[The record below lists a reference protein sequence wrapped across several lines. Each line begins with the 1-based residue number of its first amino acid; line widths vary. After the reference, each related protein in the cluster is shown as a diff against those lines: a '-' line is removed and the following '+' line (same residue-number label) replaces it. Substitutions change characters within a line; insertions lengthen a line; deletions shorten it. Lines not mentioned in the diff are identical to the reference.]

1 MAKTEK
7 IVLTAAQTSWLQKHF
22 KHTKNEEICKKLN
35 LSHSTLH
42 RIARELGLKKT
53 RQFMAKMQLAAS
65 TAGKA
70 AIAAEDEAAK
80 ERRRQQA
87 NQNRNP
93 ERCFKKG
100 EWSLSSKTPKRLS
113 IINAK
118 RKASWRKTRDADEVR
133 LNWGLPTQTKFRYR
147 RHPDPEKNKQ
157 LCELRSYLKR
167 KGYEIPGKA
176 GMAVF
181 VTRETRRSEKMEIKA
196 KKLGMIIKIAA

>member
-1 MAKTEK
+1 MIKEK
-7 IVLTAAQTSWLQKHF
+7 IVLSDVQIKWLKKHF
-22 KHTKNEEICKKLN
+22 KHTKNDVIRERLG

-53 RQFMAKMQLAAS
+53 PQFMTKMQLAAS
-65 TAGKA
+65 AAGKA

-87 NQNRNP
+87 NANRNP

-100 EWSLSSKTPKRLS
+100 KWSLAKCPPEKLS

-118 RKASWRKTRDADEVR
+118 RAASWLKTRRADEVR
-133 LNWGLPTQTKFRYR
+133 LNWGLPTQTKFHFR
-147 RHPDPEKNKQ
+147 RHPDPDKKRK
-157 LCELRSYLKR
+157 LCSLRNYLRR
-167 KGYEIPGKA
+167 KGYEIPGRA
-176 GMAVF
+176 GMAVY
-181 VTRETRRSEKMEIKA
+181 VTRETRRSAKMETKA

>member
-1 MAKTEK
+1 MKTEK
-7 IVLTAAQTSWLQKHF
+7 IILSEPQLKWLQKHF
-22 KHTKNEEICKKLN
+22 KHTKNDVICERLG

-53 RQFMAKMQLAAS
+53 PQFMKKTQLAAS
-65 TAGKA
+65 AAGKA
-70 AIAAEDEAAK
+70 AIDAEDEAAK

-100 EWSLSSKTPKRLS
+100 EWSLAKKTPSQLAT
-113 IINAK
+113 INAK
-118 RKASWRKTRDADEVR
+118 RKKTWMETRKADEVR
-133 LNWGLPTQTKFRYR
+133 LNWGFLTQTKFRYR
-147 RHPDPEKNKQ
+147 RHPDPDKNRQ
-157 LCELRSYLKR
+157 LCQLKNYLKR
-167 KGYEIPGKA
+167 KGYDIPGKA

-181 VTRETRRSEKMEIKA
+181 VTRETRRSAKMESKA

>member
-1 MAKTEK
+1 MKFEK
-7 IVLTAAQTSWLQKHF
+7 ITLSEPQIKWLKKHF
-22 KHTKNEEICKKLN
+22 KHTKNDVIRERLG

-53 RQFMAKMQLAAS
+53 PQFMTKMQLAAS
-65 TAGKA
+65 AAGKA

-100 EWSLSSKTPKRLS
+100 EWSLIGKTPKQIS

-118 RKASWRKTRDADEVR
+118 RKASWQKTRDADEVR
-133 LNWGLPTQTKFRYR
+133 LNWGLPTQTKFHFR

-157 LCELRSYLKR
+157 LCELRSYLKH
-167 KGYEIPGKA
+167 KGYEIPGRA

-181 VTRETRRSEKMEIKA
+181 VTRETKRSEKMDTKA

>member
-1 MAKTEK
+1 MKFEK
-7 IVLTAAQTSWLQKHF
+7 ITLSEPQIKWLKKHF
-22 KHTKNEEICKKLN
+22 KHTKNDVIRERLG

-53 RQFMAKMQLAAS
+53 PQFMTKMQLAAS
-65 TAGKA
+65 AAGKA
-70 AIAAEDEAAK
+70 AIDAEDEAAK

-87 NQNRNP
+87 NANRNP
-93 ERCFKKG
+93 ERCFKRG
-100 EWSLSSKTPKRLS
+100 EWSLAKCPPEKLS

-118 RKASWRKTRDADEVR
+118 RAASWRKTRQADEAR

-167 KGYEIPGKA
+167 KGYEIPGRS
-176 GMAVF
+176 GMAVY
-181 VTRETRRSEKMEIKA
+181 VTRETRRSTKMEIKA

>member
-1 MAKTEK
+1 MKFEK
-7 IVLTAAQTSWLQKHF
+7 ITLSEPQIKWLKKHY
-22 KHTKNEEICKKLN
+22 KHTKNDVIRERLG

-53 RQFMAKMQLAAS
+53 PQFMKKMQLAAS
-65 TAGKA
+65 AAGKA
-70 AIAAEDEAAK
+70 AIEAEDEAAK

-100 EWSLSSKTPKRLS
+100 EWSLAKCPPEKLS

-118 RKASWRKTRDADEVR
+118 RAAAWQKTRQADEAR
-133 LNWGLPTQTKFRYR
+133 LDWGLPTQTKFHFR
-147 RHPDPEKNKQ
+147 RHPDPDKNKKLCQ
-157 LCELRSYLKR
+157 LRNYLKS
-167 KGYEIPGKA
+167 KGYEIPGRS
-176 GMAVF
+176 GMAVYI
-181 VTRETRRSEKMEIKA
+181 TRETRRSAKMEIKA

>member
-1 MAKTEK
+1 MIKEK
-7 IVLTAAQTSWLQKHF
+7 IVLPDVQIKWLKKHF
-22 KHTKNEEICKKLN
+22 KHTKNDVIRERLG

-53 RQFMAKMQLAAS
+53 RQFMKKMQLAAS
-65 TAGKA
+65 AAGKA
-70 AIAAEDEAAK
+70 AIEAEDEAAK

-100 EWSLSSKTPKRLS
+100 EWSLAKCPPEKLS

-118 RKASWRKTRDADEVR
+118 RAAAWLKTRQADEAR
-133 LNWGLPTQTKFRYR
+133 LDWGLPTQTKFHFR
-147 RHPDPEKNKQ
+147 RHPDPDKNKKLCQ
-157 LCELRSYLKR
+157 LRNYLKR
-167 KGYEIPGKA
+167 KGYEIPGRS
-176 GMAVF
+176 GMAVYI
-181 VTRETRRSEKMEIKA
+181 TRETRRSAKMEIKA

>member
-1 MAKTEK
+1 MIKEK
-7 IVLTAAQTSWLQKHF
+7 IVLSDAQTKWLQKHF
-22 KHTKNEEICKKLN
+22 KHTKNDVIRERLG

-53 RQFMAKMQLAAS
+53 PQFMKKMQLAAS
-65 TAGKA
+65 AAGKA
-70 AIAAEDEAAK
+70 AIDAEDDAAK

-100 EWSLSSKTPKRLS
+100 EWSLAKCPPEKLS

-118 RKASWRKTRDADEVR
+118 RAAAWLKTRQADEAR
-133 LNWGLPTQTKFRYR
+133 LDWGLPTQTKFHFR
-147 RHPDPEKNKQ
+147 RHPDPDKNRK
-157 LCELRSYLKR
+157 LCGLRNYLKR
-167 KGYEIPGKA
+167 KGYEIPGRA
-176 GMAVF
+176 GMAVY
-181 VTRETRRSEKMEIKA
+181 VTRETKRSAKMEIKA

>member
-1 MAKTEK
+1 MKFEK
-7 IVLTAAQTSWLQKHF
+7 ITLSEPQIKWLQKHF
-22 KHTKNEEICKKLN
+22 KHTKNDVIRERLG

-65 TAGKA
+65 AAGKA
-70 AIAAEDEAAK
+70 AIDAEDEAAK

-87 NQNRNP
+87 NANRNP

-100 EWSLSSKTPKRLS
+100 KWSLAKCPPEKLS

-118 RKASWRKTRDADEVR
+118 RAASWRKTRDADEVR
-133 LNWGLPTQTKFRYR
+133 LNWGLPTQTKFQFR
-147 RHPDPEKNKQ
+147 RHLDPDKNRK
-157 LCELRSYLKR
+157 LCSLRNYLRR
-167 KGYEIPGKA
+167 KGYEIPGRA

-181 VTRETRRSEKMEIKA
+181 VTRETRRSAKMESKA
-196 KKLGMIIKIAA
+196 EKLGMIIKIAA

>member
-1 MAKTEK
+1 MKFEK
-7 IVLTAAQTSWLQKHF
+7 ITLSEPQIKWLKKHY
-22 KHTKNEEICKKLN
+22 KHTKNDVIRERLG

-53 RQFMAKMQLAAS
+53 PQFMKKMQLAAS
-65 TAGKA
+65 AAGKA
-70 AIAAEDEAAK
+70 AIDAEDEAAK

-100 EWSLSSKTPKRLS
+100 KWSLAKCPPERLS

-118 RKASWRKTRDADEVR
+118 RAASWRKTRQADEVR
-133 LNWGLPTQTKFRYR
+133 LNWGLPTQTKFHFR
-147 RHPDPEKNKQ
+147 RHLDPEKNKQ
-157 LCELRSYLKR
+157 LCSLRNYLKR
-167 KGYEIPGKA
+167 KGYEIPGRA
-176 GMAVF
+176 GMAVY
-181 VTRETRRSEKMEIKA
+181 VTRETKRSAKMEIKA

>member
-1 MAKTEK
+1 MKFEK
-7 IVLTAAQTSWLQKHF
+7 ITLSEPQIKWLQKHF
-22 KHTKNEEICKKLN
+22 KHTKNDVIRERLG

-53 RQFMAKMQLAAS
+53 RQFMAKMQMAAS
-65 TAGKA
+65 MAGKA

-87 NQNRNP
+87 NANRNP

-100 EWSLSSKTPKRLS
+100 KWSLAKCPPEKLS

-118 RKASWRKTRDADEVR
+118 RAASWLKTRRADEVR
-133 LNWGLPTQTKFRYR
+133 LNWGLPTQTKFHFR
-147 RHPDPEKNKQ
+147 RHLDPDKNKK
-157 LCELRSYLKR
+157 LCSLRNYLKR
-167 KGYEIPGKA
+167 KGYEIPGRA
-176 GMAVF
+176 GMTVY
-181 VTRETRRSEKMEIKA
+181 VTRETRRSAKMETKA

>member
-1 MAKTEK
+1 MIKEK
-7 IVLTAAQTSWLQKHF
+7 IILPDVQIQWLKKHF
-22 KHTKNEEICKKLN
+22 KHTKNDVIRERLG

-42 RIARELGLKKT
+42 RMARELGLKKT
-53 RQFMAKMQLAAS
+53 RQFMAKMQMAAS
-65 TAGKA
+65 MAGKA

-100 EWSLSSKTPKRLS
+100 EWSLAKCPPEKLS

-118 RKASWRKTRDADEVR
+118 RAAAWLKTRQADEAR
-133 LNWGLPTQTKFRYR
+133 LDWGLPTQTKFHFR
-147 RHPDPEKNKQ
+147 RHPDPDKNKKLCQ
-157 LCELRSYLKR
+157 LRNYLKR
-167 KGYEIPGKA
+167 KGYEIPGRA
-176 GMAVF
+176 GMAVYI
-181 VTRETRRSEKMEIKA
+181 TRETRRSAKMEIKA

>member
-1 MAKTEK
+1 MIKEK
-7 IVLTAAQTSWLQKHF
+7 IVLPDVQIKWLKKHF
-22 KHTKNEEICKKLN
+22 KHTKNDVIRERLG

-53 RQFMAKMQLAAS
+53 RQFMKKMQLAAS
-65 TAGKA
+65 AAGKA
-70 AIAAEDEAAK
+70 AIEAEDEAAK

-100 EWSLSSKTPKRLS
+100 EWSLAKCPPEKLS

-118 RKASWRKTRDADEVR
+118 RAAAWLKTRQADEAR
-133 LNWGLPTQTKFRYR
+133 LDWGLPTQTKFHFR
-147 RHPDPEKNKQ
+147 RHPDPDKNKKLCQ
-157 LCELRSYLKR
+157 LRNYLKS
-167 KGYEIPGKA
+167 KGYEIPGRS
-176 GMAVF
+176 GMAVYI
-181 VTRETRRSEKMEIKA
+181 TRETRRSAKMEIKA